1 MHHLYIQHNSSGP
14 ALQKEREALEQWCKA
29 NNITNYNWIEDNLH
43 GRISPEHVEALLKPI
58 QHGDTVI
65 ATDIAT
71 LGRSLPMLLQVMTHL
86 LEHRCSLITIHEP
99 QPTPTA
105 GPQQPTPAQ
114 RSQQPT
120 PAQRS
125 KPAMP
130 NASARTL
137 QPNRTMTLFVNHLRE
152 IVTIESQMKAKR
164 LTTVM
169 KMKREEGVTLGRPKG
184 SSKSPEKSVLY
195 GKESQIQTLLSQ
207 GKNDGEI
214 AAALGVSRNTIRNY
228 RISHRS

>member
-14 ALQKEREALEQWCKA
+14 ALQKERENLEQWCKA
-29 NNITNYNWIEDNLH
+29 NGITDYDWIEDNLH
-43 GRISPEHVEALLKPI
+43 GRISPEQVEALLAPI

-86 LEHRCSLITIHEP
+86 LEHRCCLITIHEP

-114 RSQQPT
+114 RSQH
-120 PAQRS
+120 
-125 KPAMP
+125 AMP
-130 NASARTL
+130 NASPHTL
-137 QPNRTMTLFVNHLRE
+137 HPNRTMTLFVNHLRE
-152 IVTIESQMKAKR
+152 IVAIESQMKAKR

-169 KMKREEGVTLGRPKG
+169 KTKREEGVTLGRPKG
-184 SSKSPEKSVLY
+184 ARKSPEKSVLY
-195 GKESQIQTLLSQ
+195 GKETRLQELLGQ
-207 GKNDGEI
+207 GKNDREI
-214 AAALGVSRNTIRNY
+214 AEALEVSPNTIRNY
-228 RISHRS
+228 RLTR

>member
-14 ALQKEREALEQWCKA
+14 ALQKEREALEQWC
-29 NNITNYNWIEDNLH
+29 ITNGITDYDWIEDNLH
-43 GRISPEHVEALLKPI
+43 GRISPEQVEALLAPI

-86 LEHRCSLITIHEP
+86 LEHRCCLITIHEP
-99 QPTPTA
+99 QTA
-105 GPQQPTPAQ
+105 PATQ
-114 RSQQPT
+114 HPT

-130 NASARTL
+130 NASTRTL

-169 KMKREEGVTLGRPKG
+169 KSKREEGVTLGRPKG
-184 SSKSPEKSVLY
+184 ARKSPEKSVLY
-195 GKESQIQTLLSQ
+195 GKETQIQTLLSQ

-228 RISHRS
+228 RISHRLRRP

>member
-14 ALQKEREALEQWCKA
+14 ALQKEREALELWCKT

-43 GRISPEHVEALLKPI
+43 GRISPEQVEALLAPI

-86 LEHRCSLITIHEP
+86 LEHRCCIVVI
-99 QPTPTA
+99 
-105 GPQQPTPAQ
+105 
-114 RSQQPT
+114 
-120 PAQRS
+120 
-125 KPAMP
+125 
-130 NASARTL
+130 NASAHTL
-137 QPNRTMTLFVNHLRE
+137 HPNRTMTLFVNHLRE
-152 IVTIESQMKAKR
+152 IVAIESQMKAKR

-184 SSKSPEKSVLY
+184 ARKSPEKSVLY
-195 GKESQIQTLLSQ
+195 GKEEQLHDLLSQ
-207 GKNDGEI
+207 GKNDREI
-214 AAALGVSRNTIRNY
+214 AEALEVSQNTIRNY
-228 RISHRS
+228 RLTR